1 MVAVPDLG
9 HMACR
14 RVSRVK
20 GRDHRGNSFADLNG
34 GQRDLVELAGQLRLA
49 GIRTGE
55 YTARR
60 RKRSQFPLS
69 LRAHVNRWTRP
80 AVLLGSML
88 ELSGF
93 TRGKELDDEK
103 TGYTD

>member
-1 MVAVPDLG
+1 MVVVPDFG
-9 HMACR
+9 HIACR
-14 RVSRVK
+14 RVGRVE
-20 GRDHRGNSFADLNG
+20 GRDHRGNSFSDLNG
-34 GQRDLVELAGQLRLA
+34 SQRDLVELAGQLRPA

-55 YTARR
+55 STSRR

-69 LRAHVNRWTRP
+69 LRAHVDRGTRP

-93 TRGKELDDEK
+93 TRRKKLDNEK
-103 TGYTD
+103 TGYAD